1 MFIVSEVIFDSTCS
15 PKSGHE
21 FGPYSPE
28 LADFEDLE
36 LRIIKVQ
43 NCNEVSPS
51 LMRTRNGNRC
61 VKEAGSYCGH
71 RDKSWGV
78 GVGGWNSCPRSCR
91 AGVYEGHMFE
101 PVLDKLP
108 ITL

>member
-1 MFIVSEVIFDSTCS
+1 MFIVSEVIFDWTCS

-43 NCNEVSPS
+43 NCNEVSAS

-71 RDKSWGV
+71 RDKSWWGGGEWGGV
-78 GVGGWNSCPRSCR
+78 EFMPSQLQSWG
-91 AGVYEGHMFE
+91 
-101 PVLDKLP
+101 L
-108 ITL
+108 